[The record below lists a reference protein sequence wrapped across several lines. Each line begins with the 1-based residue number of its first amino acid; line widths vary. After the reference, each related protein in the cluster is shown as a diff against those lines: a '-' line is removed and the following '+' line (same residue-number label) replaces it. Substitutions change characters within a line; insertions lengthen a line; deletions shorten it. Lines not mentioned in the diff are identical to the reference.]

1 MEGGVVYHNQG
12 RDVESWGV
20 KSVQGRTGEDAD
32 LSLPHSSGLEERLP
46 VVTLFVTLT
55 VSKND

>member
-12 RDVESWGV
+12 RDVGSWGD

-46 VVTLFVTLT
+46 VVTLFVTLIQE
-55 VSKND
+55 